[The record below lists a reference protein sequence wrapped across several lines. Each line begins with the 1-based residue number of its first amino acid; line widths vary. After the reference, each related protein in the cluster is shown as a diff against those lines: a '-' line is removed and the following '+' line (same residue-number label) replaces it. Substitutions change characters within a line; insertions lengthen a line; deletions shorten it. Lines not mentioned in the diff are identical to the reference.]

1 MVGRLLLWLSPEYR
15 DTHGEKHTPLISQ
28 MELKAV
34 TAACDSSCSFLLFF
48 GAPVSL
54 SEAELRMLPS
64 QEGLQHWLWMG
75 VKACTVC
82 PSVFII

>member
-1 MVGRLLLWLSPEYR
+1 MAGRLLSWLSPEYR

-34 TAACDSSCSFLLFF
+34 TVIPRALFFCSFRT
-48 GAPVSL
+48 PVSL
-54 SEAELRMLPS
+54 TEADLRMLPS

-75 VKACTVC
+75 VKTCTVC
-82 PSVFII
+82 RSVFII